1 MEEREKMLDG
11 GERTKAT
18 HTQGK
23 EEGKKSNEKGRKY
36 VLQKKL
42 MIPINKSMML
52 TSEFPSST
60 SLYIL
65 NASLSCLLE

>member
-1 MEEREKMLDG
+1 MQINFDRKMEERKKMLDG

-36 VLQKKL
+36 VLQKNL
-42 MIPINKSMML
+42 
-52 TSEFPSST
+52 
-60 SLYIL
+60 
-65 NASLSCLLE
+65 

>member
-1 MEEREKMLDG
+1 MFLHASNIKAKRENANKFRPQNGREKKMLDG

-36 VLQKKL
+36 VLQKNL
-42 MIPINKSMML
+42 
-52 TSEFPSST
+52 
-60 SLYIL
+60 
-65 NASLSCLLE
+65 